1 MTLSR
6 GAGMTALIVI
16 LAVLIAMQ
24 MLIVGGGYVRRVSEL
39 GHPASAPI
47 IDQTAA
53 AVRHIETLSG
63 DQRAAALEAMNSP
76 FIRFSIIDAFPE
88 ENGPEDTRLNPP
100 LPEYRPVIQAY
111 RQALGDRPFRVYIMA
126 QNNKR
131 LEQRV
136 GPVRRYARRQVM
148 IVIRLNDGGALVVEP
163 NRQYRRQMAMS
174 LFAILSSFVGVILLA
189 ALVWASLATTRPLA
203 RMAADAERLAGDLN
217 APPMVAAGPKPV
229 RNLARALNAMRGDIR
244 KLVSERTV
252 TLAAIAHDYRTYL
265 TRLRLRVEFI
275 EDKSQRERAVRDL
288 DEMTGLIDDTLLFA
302 GQGVSA
308 VQVEGLN
315 ISVIVIS
322 VAETLQE
329 AGRNIVLDAIEPT
342 LFARVHELS
351 LRRVLT
357 NILENADKYG
367 HTAHIG
373 VRRADGEAVIAVSD
387 EGKGVRAEDLARL
400 TEPFYRP
407 DTSRSRDT
415 GGAGLGLAIAKMLVE
430 GMGGH
435 MRLFQEKGSGLTIE
449 LRFGAC
455 VAANI

>member
-24 MLIVGGGYVRRVSEL
+24 MLIVGGGYIRRVSEL

-53 AVRHIETLSG
+53 AVRHVEALSE

-76 FIRFSIIDAFPE
+76 FIRFSIINTF
-88 ENGPEDTRLNPP
+88 PEDTGSNPP

-111 RQALGDRPFRVYIMA
+111 RQALGDRPFRIYITDE
-126 QNNKR
+126 NNKR
-131 LEQRV
+131 LDRRV

-163 NRQYRRQMAMS
+163 DRQYRRQMAMS
-174 LFAILSSFVGVILLA
+174 LFAILSSLAGVVLLA

-217 APPMVAAGPKPV
+217 APPMVEAGPKPV

-275 EDKSQRERAVRDL
+275 EDEVHRERAIRDL

-302 GQGVSA
+302 GHGASA
-308 VQVEGLN
+308 VQLEELN
-315 ISVIVIS
+315 ISAIVTS
-322 VAETLQE
+322 VAEALQE
-329 AGRNIVLDAIEPT
+329 TGRQIVLDGIESDV
-342 LFARVHELS
+342 LVKVHELS
-351 LRRVLT
+351 LRRVLS
-357 NILENADKYG
+357 NLLENADKYG
-367 HTAHIG
+367 HKAHIG

-387 EGKGVRAEDLARL
+387 EGKGVSSEDLARL

-407 DTSRSRDT
+407 DASRSRDT

-435 MRLFQEKGSGLTIE
+435 MRLFQETGSGLTIE
-449 LRFGAC
+449 LRF
-455 VAANI
+455 VARVPYQRTSR

>member
-24 MLIVGGGYVRRVSEL
+24 MLIVGGGYLRRVSEL

-53 AVRHIETLSG
+53 AVRHIEALSG

-76 FIRFSIIDAFPE
+76 FIRFSIIDSF
-88 ENGPEDTRLNPP
+88 PEDTSSTPP

-111 RQALGDRPFRVYIMA
+111 RQALGDRPFRIYITA
-126 QNNKR
+126 ENNRR
-131 LEQRV
+131 LDRRT
-136 GPVRRYARRQVM
+136 GPIRRYARRQVM
-148 IVIRLNDGGALVVEP
+148 IVIRLNDGTALVVEP
-163 NRQYRRQMAMS
+163 DRQYRRQMAMG
-174 LFAILSSFVGVILLA
+174 LFAILSSIVGITLLA

-203 RMAADAERLAGDLN
+203 RMAEDAERLAGDLN
-217 APPMVAAGPKPV
+217 APSMVEAGPKPV

-275 EDKSQRERAVRDL
+275 EDQCQRERAIRDL

-302 GQGVSA
+302 GQGASG
-308 VQVEGLN
+308 VQTEELN
-315 ISVIVIS
+315 ISAIVTS
-322 VAETLQE
+322 VAENLQE
-329 AGRNIVLDAIEPT
+329 AEREVALDGIEPDV
-342 LFARVHELS
+342 LAKVHELS
-351 LRRVLT
+351 LRRVLI
-357 NILENADKYG
+357 NLLENADKYG
-367 HTAHIG
+367 HKAH
-373 VRRADGEAVIAVSD
+373 VSVQRTDSEAVITVSD
-387 EGKGVRAEDLARL
+387 EGKGVRSEDLARL
-400 TEPFYRP
+400 MEPFYRP
-407 DTSRSRDT
+407 DASRSRDT

-430 GMGGH
+430 GMGGR
-435 MRLFQEKGSGLTIE
+435 MLLFQEEGNGLIIE
-449 LRFGAC
+449 LRFAVC
-455 VAANI
+455 IAADI